1 MGTDLN
7 NNYCIIMCGGIGSH
21 FWPFSCKNKPKQFL
35 DFMGTGISL
44 LQHTFHL
51 FNKLIQTENIYIVTN
66 SDYLD
71 LIHEQLPEIH
81 SKQILLEPTR
91 RNTAPCIA
99 WATYHIY
106 TLNPMANIV
115 VAPCDHLI
123 MKEQEFL
130 EIIRRGLDF
139 VSKSDSLLTI
149 GIKPNRPETEYGYIQ
164 IDDEQVGDFHK
175 VKTFTEKPLE
185 ELAQVFVESGEF
197 YWNSGLFIWNVQHIL
212 AAYEKYLPEL
222 TAIFKPALEENIY
235 CTEREQEYINQHFP
249 VCPNISIDFG
259 IMEKTDKAYVLL
271 GDFGWS
277 DLTSW
282 NAVSE
287 LSTKDE
293 SDNVTLYGN
302 SIAFNSED
310 NMIVLPKGKLAVLQD
325 LKGYLIV
332 ESDKVLLICKK
343 DDPQAIRNIIN
354 ETLLKYG
361 EDYA

>member
-1 MGTDLN
+1 MGTDRN
-7 NNYCIIMCGGIGSH
+7 NDYCIIMCGGIGSH

-35 DFMGTGISL
+35 DFMGTGVSL
-44 LQHTFHL
+44 LQHTFNL
-51 FNKLIQTENIYIVTN
+51 FNKLIPTENIFLVTN
-66 SDYLD
+66 SVYLD
-71 LIHEQLPEIH
+71 LVHEQLPEIGAD
-81 SKQILLEPTR
+81 QILLEPTR

-106 TLNPMANIV
+106 ALDPAANIV

-123 MKEQEFL
+123 IKESEFL
-130 EIIRRGLDF
+130 DIIRKGLDF
-139 VSKSDSLLTI
+139 ASKNEFLLTI

-164 IDDEQVGDFHK
+164 IDDEQIGDFYK

-197 YWNSGLFIWNVQHIL
+197 YWNSGLFIWNVNHIL
-212 AAYEKYLPEL
+212 AAFEQHLPEL
-222 TAIFKPALEENIY
+222 TAIFRPALEQGIY
-235 CTEREQEYINQHFP
+235 GTGKEQEYIDAHFP
-249 VCPNISIDFG
+249 ACPNISIDFG
-259 IMEKTDKAYVLL
+259 IMEKTDKAFVLL

-287 LSTKDE
+287 LSQKD
-293 SDNVTLYGN
+293 DFQNVTLNCDAMTY
-302 SIAFNSED
+302 NSED
-310 NMIVLPKGKLAVLQD
+310 NLIVLPKGKLAVLQD
-325 LKGYLIV
+325 MKGYLIA

-343 DDPQAIRNIIN
+343 DDPQAMRNIIN